1 MRQRAAGMGRDRVP
15 DRHTM
20 LGRVAGAALSVA
32 VLAAC
37 AAQPD
42 PSRQTGVNTPS
53 SMGRTP
59 VTSATSVPASPTSEP
74 HVFTVGQTLTGGEFA
89 ADLMDSI
96 GSKSVRVTT
105 AAEGRHVSCVVT
117 AAATGTFV
125 MPDPA
130 AGIHEMRVLRD
141 IAYVEDRPGTSHPWL
156 EVDLPSER
164 HPVPTVPTQAIAD
177 ALNRIDDVRAGD
189 CRWNERLAAID
200 PTGLVK
206 VTAATADGWA
216 LSVPTD
222 PESQLGKNSA
232 SPRSYP
238 MGTWRITKNGLPI
251 SYRASASSR
260 LTTWSEW
267 SDQNISPPPAG
278 QVRH

>member
-1 MRQRAAGMGRDRVP
+1 MG
-15 DRHTM
+15 H
-20 LGRVAGAALSVA
+20 
-32 VLAAC
+32 
-37 AAQPD
+37 
-42 PSRQTGVNTPS
+42 PSAT
-53 SMGRTP
+53 GRTP
-59 VTSATSVPASPTSEP
+59 IASATSVPVSPTLAA

-96 GSKSVRVTT
+96 GGKSVRVTT

-117 AAATGTFV
+117 AAAIGTFV
-125 MPDPA
+125 MPDPV

-141 IAYVEDRPGTSHPWL
+141 IAYVEDRPGTSQPWL

-164 HPVPTVPTQAIAD
+164 HPVPTVPTQAIVD

-189 CRWNERLAAID
+189 CRWNERLAAVD
-200 PTGLVK
+200 PTGSVR
-206 VTAATADGWA
+206 VTAATANGWA

-222 PESQLGKNSA
+222 PESQRLKNSA

-238 MGTWRITKNGLPI
+238 MGTWQITKDGLPI
-251 SYRASASSR
+251 SYRASTSSR
-260 LTTWSEW
+260 VTTWSGW
-267 SDQNISPPPAG
+267 SDQNISPPPAD

>member
-1 MRQRAAGMGRDRVP
+1 MRQRTAGVGRDKVPHRHSRV
-15 DRHTM
+15 
-20 LGRVAGAALSVA
+20 GRAAGAALSVA

-37 AAQPD
+37 AAQPH
-42 PSRQTGVNTPS
+42 PSGQTGVGHPS
-53 SMGRTP
+53 AAGRTP
-59 VTSATSVPASPTSEP
+59 IASATSVPASPTIAP

-96 GSKSVRVTT
+96 GSRSVRVTT
-105 AAEGRHVSCVVT
+105 AAEGRRVSCVVT

-141 IAYVEDRPGTSHPWL
+141 IAYVEDRPGTSQPWL

-177 ALNRIDDVRAGD
+177 ALNRIDDVIAGD
-189 CRWNERLAAID
+189 CRWNERLAAVD

-206 VTAATADGWA
+206 VTGATADGWA

-222 PESQLGKNSA
+222 PESQGAKDSA

-238 MGTWRITKNGLPI
+238 MGNWQITKNGLPI
-251 SYRASASSR
+251 SYRASTSSR
-260 LTTWSEW
+260 VTTWSEW
-267 SDQNISPPPAG
+267 SDQRISPPPAG
-278 QVRH
+278 QIRH

>member
-1 MRQRAAGMGRDRVP
+1 MAAHLFM
-15 DRHTM
+15 
-20 LGRVAGAALSVA
+20 
-32 VLAAC
+32 
-37 AAQPD
+37 
-42 PSRQTGVNTPS
+42 
-53 SMGRTP
+53 
-59 VTSATSVPASPTSEP
+59 
-74 HVFTVGQTLTGGEFA
+74 VGQTLTGGEFA

-105 AAEGRHVSCVVT
+105 AAGGRHVSCVVT

-130 AGIHEMRVLRD
+130 AGIHEMRVLGD
-141 IAYVEDRPGTSHPWL
+141 IAYVEDRPGTSQPWL

-164 HPVPTVPTQAIAD
+164 HPVPTVPTQAIAN

-238 MGTWRITKNGLPI
+238 MGTWRITKDGLPI

-260 LTTWSEW
+260 LATWSEW